1 MMMNG
6 ECSLFIYFC
15 LNVLAP
21 NYFASFSPFMRRL
34 YWLPSAAGSS
44 RNNWLSQIQVF
55 VKTFY
60 FSCVNNY
67 LKKSWSMCSMQW
79 HSFFC
84 RFFTSIFGFCQRYVF
99 KIMWF
104 SKIMRNIWYLVD
116 WFLSCNWPVT
126 GPVEWYFVNRF
137 LWCNILI
144 ERGEDGRFGGILAN
158 CATDKMFNVSL
169 CPPPVIK
176 PSGRH

>member
-1 MMMNG
+1 MV
-6 ECSLFIYFC
+6 SVHYLFIFVSMC
-15 LNVLAP
+15 LLPIILLLSHLSCAASTGCLLLA
-21 NYFASFSPFMRRL
+21 
-34 YWLPSAAGSS
+34 GCS

>member
-1 MMMNG
+1 MV
-6 ECSLFIYFC
+6 SVHYLFIFVSMC
-15 LNVLAP
+15 LLPIILLLSHLSCAASTGCLLLLAP
-21 NYFASFSPFMRRL
+21 PEIIDFLKFKFLSKPSISP
-34 YWLPSAAGSS
+34 
-44 RNNWLSQIQVF
+44 
-55 VKTFY
+55 
-60 FSCVNNY
+60 VNNY

-137 LWCNILI
+137 LWCNIPI